1 MNDEANIRAS
11 ASKPAFFIV
20 HRSSFIVHNDSPMA
34 EQPVGSRARFRT
46 LAAETALPID
56 ADDLMAL
63 GRRYTDQGMYDE
75 AIHLYEMAGKLK
87 PGSVSLR
94 INLARVRDL
103 KKEAEESRYKDV
115 KSEVIAER
123 ARDEIDSSQYVGLAQ
138 YYIAKDQSAKA
149 IELLEIAKIKTPN
162 NYRPFEILGRLYYSQ
177 GEWEPA
183 HEEIQKARKLNPFDR
198 GLAEISGRI
207 QFELKNYERSLD
219 DFVDAFLL
227 ATDQKGESTEPVR
240 RMINTLRRVHN
251 IDAKDLNHRIKER
264 VEQLQLCTERLEIRK
279 ENLFRF
285 DPRKDLKGILQ
296 KITRAAEKREDLI
309 TTSHDLRRLA
319 VFQHMKDEQIF
330 RLSRF
335 ARVEGYATGDYV
347 FREEDRSMDFYVVKD
362 GKIEIRKET
371 PFGPQILGTLTA
383 DTIFGEMNFIDRTHR
398 SSDALAI
405 EASACYT
412 FSFSA
417 LDQLM
422 DEEKELAVGLHW
434 AFWRSLT
441 EKVRDAN
448 EQLKL
453 FFQEDAKRG
462 AGRKRAVDQKREI
475 QQVTV
480 KSEDKVDLFR
490 ERGLSAAEMKLLATF
505 SSEERFRE
513 GSMIFREGERG
524 DKLYIV
530 LDGRVRISKFIPGV
544 GEEALTVLDRGDF
557 FGEMALIDDKPR
569 SADGKAHEGDATVL
583 SIDRATLNEIL
594 SMDPHASLQF
604 LNLLCR
610 MISRRLREINE
621 KIVQWKYMSGGF

>member
-1 MNDEANIRAS
+1 
-11 ASKPAFFIV
+11 
-20 HRSSFIVHNDSPMA
+20 MA

-46 LAAETALPID
+46 LAAETALPLD
-56 ADDLMAL
+56 ADDLL
-63 GRRYTDQGMYDE
+63 GLARRYADQGMYDE
-75 AIHLYEMAGKLK
+75 SIHLYEMAEKLK
-87 PGSVSLR
+87 PGSVALR

-103 KKEAEESRYKDV
+103 KKQAEESRYG
-115 KSEVIAER
+115 EVRTEVAAER
-123 ARDEIDSSQYVGLAQ
+123 GRDEVDSSQYVGLAQ
-138 YYIAKDQSAKA
+138 YYMAKDQTSKA
-149 IELLEIAKIKTPN
+149 IELLEIAKLKTPN

-177 GEWEPA
+177 GEWDVA

-207 QFELKNYERSLD
+207 QFELKNFDAALN

-240 RMINTLRRVHN
+240 RMINTLKRVHN
-251 IDAKDLNHRIKER
+251 IDAKDLNARIKER
-264 VEQLQLCTERLEIRK
+264 VEQLQLATERLELRK

-285 DPRKDLKGILQ
+285 DPRNETKNILQ

-362 GKIEIRKET
+362 GRIEIRKET
-371 PFGPQILGTLTA
+371 PFGPQILGQLTT

-398 SSDALAI
+398 SSDGLAI

-422 DEEKELAVGLHW
+422 DEDKELAVGLHW

-462 AGRKRAVDQKREI
+462 AGRKRAVDAKREM

-513 GSMIFREGERG
+513 GSMIFREGEKG

>member
-1 MNDEANIRAS
+1 
-11 ASKPAFFIV
+11 
-20 HRSSFIVHNDSPMA
+20 MA
-34 EQPVGSRARFRT
+34 EQPLAPARAARFRT
-46 LAAETALPID
+46 VASERESTIPIEADELVALA
-56 ADDLMAL
+56 
-63 GRRYTDQGMYDE
+63 RRYADQGMFDE
-75 AIHLYEMAGKLK
+75 SIHLFEMAEKLK

-103 KKEAEESRYKDV
+103 KRTAEEMRYGVV
-115 KSEVIAER
+115 KQEVDGER
-123 ARDEIDSSQYVGLAQ
+123 SRDEIDSSQYVGLAQ
-138 YYIAKDQSAKA
+138 YYMAKDQTSKA
-149 IELLEIAKIKTPN
+149 IELLEIAKLKTPN

-177 GEWEPA
+177 GEWDLA
-183 HEEIQKARKLNPFDR
+183 HEEIAKARQLNPFDR
-198 GLAEISGRI
+198 GLAEISGRVE
-207 QFELKNYERSLD
+207 FELKNFDRSLD
-219 DFVDAFLL
+219 DFIDAFLL
-227 ATDQKGESTEPVR
+227 STDQKGDSTEPVR
-240 RMINTLRRVHN
+240 RMINTLKRIHN
-251 IDAKDLNHRIKER
+251 IDAKDLNARIKER
-264 VEQLQLCTERLEIRK
+264 VEQLQVCTERLELRK
-279 ENLFRF
+279 ENLFKVESR
-285 DPRKDLKGILQ
+285 RDLREIMH
-296 KITRAAEKREDLI
+296 KITRDAEKRDNLI
-309 TTSHDLRRLA
+309 IISAELRNLG
-319 VFQHMKDEQIF
+319 VFQHMKDEQLF
-330 RLSRF
+330 RLSKF
-335 ARVEGYATGDYV
+335 ARIEKIKSGGYV
-347 FREEDRSMDFYVVKD
+347 FREDDRSMDFYVVKD

-371 PFGPQILGTLTA
+371 PFGPQILGGLEA

-398 SSDALAI
+398 SSDAIAI
-405 EASACYT
+405 QPSACYI

-422 DEEKELAVGLHW
+422 DDDKELAVGLHW

-453 FFQEDAKRG
+453 FFQEDAKKG
-462 AGRKRAVDQKREI
+462 QGRKRAEGKREV

-480 KSEDKVDLFR
+480 ASEDKVDLFK

-505 SSEERFRE
+505 STEERFRE

-544 GEEALTVLDRGDF
+544 GEEALALLDRADF

-569 SADGKAHEGDATVL
+569 SADAKAHDGDATIL

-604 LNLLCR
+604 LTLLCR

>member
-1 MNDEANIRAS
+1 
-11 ASKPAFFIV
+11 
-20 HRSSFIVHNDSPMA
+20 MA
-34 EQPVGSRARFRT
+34 EQPVGARARFRT
-46 LAAETALPID
+46 LATETSIAIE
-56 ADDLMAL
+56 ADDLLVLA
-63 GRRYTDQGMYDE
+63 RRYSDQGMFDE
-75 AIHLYEMAGKLK
+75 SIHLYEMAEKLK

-94 INLARVRDL
+94 INLARVRDM
-103 KKEAEESRYKDV
+103 KKAAEESRYASV
-115 KSEVIAER
+115 KAEVVAES

-138 YYIAKDQSAKA
+138 YYMAKDQTSKA
-149 IELLEIAKIKTPN
+149 IELLEIAKLKTPN

-177 GEWEPA
+177 GEWELA
-183 HEEIQKARKLNPFDR
+183 HEEIGNARKLNPFDR

-207 QFELKNYERSLD
+207 EFELKNFDRSLE
-219 DFVDAFLL
+219 DFIDAFLL

-240 RMINTLRRVHN
+240 RMINTLKRIHN
-251 IDAKDLNHRIKER
+251 IEPKDLNARIKER
-264 VEQLQLCTERLEIRK
+264 VEQLQLATERLEFRK
-279 ENLFRF
+279 ENLFRL
-285 DPRKDLKGILQ
+285 DSRKDLKDIML

-309 TTSHDLRRLA
+309 TTSHELRKLG
-319 VFQHMKDEQIF
+319 VFTHMKDEQIF
-330 RLSRF
+330 RLSKLV
-335 ARVEGYATGDYV
+335 RVTGYSSGEYV
-347 FREEDRSMDFYVVKD
+347 FREEDRSMDFYVVKE
-362 GKIEIRKET
+362 GRIEIRKET
-371 PFGPQILGTLTA
+371 PFGPQILGTLEG

-398 SSDALAI
+398 SSDALSI
-405 EASACYT
+405 SDASACYS

-422 DEEKELAVGLHW
+422 DEDKELAVGLHW

-462 AGRKRAVDQKREI
+462 SGRKREGGKREV

-505 SSEERFRE
+505 STEERFRE

-569 SADGKAHEGDATVL
+569 SADGKAHESDATVL

-610 MISRRLREINE
+610 MISRRLREIND

>member
-1 MNDEANIRAS
+1 
-11 ASKPAFFIV
+11 
-20 HRSSFIVHNDSPMA
+20 MA
-34 EQPVGSRARFRT
+34 EQPLASRARFKT
-46 LAAETALPID
+46 IASEHAIAIE
-56 ADDLMAL
+56 ADDLLVLA
-63 GRRYTDQGMYDE
+63 RRYADQGMFDE
-75 AIHLYEMAGKLK
+75 SIHLFEMAEKLK
-87 PGSVSLR
+87 PGSVALR

-103 KKEAEESRYKDV
+103 KKAAEDTRYAAV
-115 KSEVIAER
+115 KSEVVGER

-138 YYIAKDQSAKA
+138 YYMAKDQTSKA
-149 IELLEIAKIKTPN
+149 IELLEIAKLKTPN

-177 GEWEPA
+177 GEWHAA
-183 HEEIQKARKLNPFDR
+183 HDEIQSARKLNPFDR

-207 QFELKNYERSLD
+207 AFELKNFDRALD

-240 RMINTLRRVHN
+240 RMINTLKRIHN
-251 IDAKDLNHRIKER
+251 IDSKELNTRIKER
-264 VEQLQLCTERLEIRK
+264 VENLQLSTERLEFRK
-279 ENLFRF
+279 ENLFRL
-285 DPRKDLKGILQ
+285 DTKKDLKGIID
-296 KITRAAEKREDLI
+296 KITRAEEKREDLI
-309 TTSHDLRRLA
+309 TISHDLRKLL

-330 RLSRF
+330 RLSKF
-335 ARVEGYATGDYV
+335 ARIEGFTESDYL
-347 FREEDRSMDFYVVKD
+347 FKSEDRSMDFYVVRE
-362 GKIEIRKET
+362 GRIEIRKDT
-371 PFGPQILGTLTA
+371 PFGPQILGSLVA

-398 SSDALAI
+398 SSDAVAV
-405 EASACYT
+405 EPSAVYT

-422 DEEKELAVGLHW
+422 DEDKELAVGLHW

-453 FFQEDAKRG
+453 FFQEDAKKG
-462 AGRKRAVDQKREI
+462 QGRKRADGKREVQAI
-475 QQVTV
+475 TV

-505 SSEERFRE
+505 STEERFRE

-569 SADGKAHEGDATVL
+569 SADAKAHEGDATVL

>member
-1 MNDEANIRAS
+1 
-11 ASKPAFFIV
+11 
-20 HRSSFIVHNDSPMA
+20 MA
-34 EQPVGSRARFRT
+34 EQPIGARARFRT
-46 LAAETALPID
+46 LAAEQSIPID
-56 ADDLMAL
+56 ADDLLAL
-63 GRRYTDQGMYDE
+63 ARRYADQGMYDE
-75 AIHLYEMAGKLK
+75 SIHLYEMAEKLK
-87 PGSVSLR
+87 PGSVALR
-94 INLARVRDL
+94 INLARVRDM
-103 KKEAEESRYKDV
+103 KKAAEESRYAAV
-115 KSEVIAER
+115 KSEVGSER
-123 ARDEIDSSQYVGLAQ
+123 ARDEIDSSQYAGLAQ
-138 YYIAKDQSAKA
+138 YYMAKDQTSKA
-149 IELLEIAKIKTPN
+149 IELLEIAKLKTPN
-162 NYRPFEILGRLYYSQ
+162 NYRPYEILGRLYYGQ
-177 GEWEPA
+177 GEWELA
-183 HEEIQKARKLNPFDR
+183 HDEIQEARKLNPFDR

-207 QFELKNYERSLD
+207 EFELKNFDGSLD

-240 RMINTLRRVHN
+240 RMINTLKRIHS
-251 IDAKDLNHRIKER
+251 IDPKELNARIKAR
-264 VEQLQLCTERLEIRK
+264 VEQLHLATERLELRK
-279 ENLFRF
+279 ENLFRL
-285 DPRKDLKGILQ
+285 DSRNDLRDIMQ

-309 TTSHDLRRLA
+309 TTSHDLRQLGA
-319 VFQHMKDEQIF
+319 FQHMKDEQIF
-330 RLSRF
+330 RLSKLV
-335 ARVEGYATGDYV
+335 RVQAFSTGDYV

-362 GKIEIRKET
+362 GRIEIRKET
-371 PFGPQILGTLTA
+371 PFGPQILGNLTA
-383 DTIFGEMNFIDRTHR
+383 DHIFGEMNFIDRTHR
-398 SSDALAI
+398 SSDALAVSDR
-405 EASACYT
+405 SAAYS

-422 DEEKELAVGLHW
+422 DEDKELAVGLHW

-462 AGRKRAVDQKREI
+462 QGRKRDAGKRDVQAI
-475 QQVTV
+475 TV

-513 GSMIFREGERG
+513 GSMIFREGEKG

-569 SADGKAHEGDATVL
+569 SADAKAHEIDATVL

>member
-1 MNDEANIRAS
+1 
-11 ASKPAFFIV
+11 
-20 HRSSFIVHNDSPMA
+20 MA
-34 EQPVGSRARFRT
+34 EHPLPPSRARFRT
-46 LAAETALPID
+46 LAAETSIPIE
-56 ADDLMAL
+56 ADDLIGLAK
-63 GRRYTDQGMYDE
+63 RYADQGMFDE
-75 AIHLYEMAGKLK
+75 SIHLYEMAEKLK
-87 PGSVSLR
+87 PGSVALR

-103 KKEAEESRYKDV
+103 KRVAEESRFVDV
-115 KSEVIAER
+115 RQEVMAER
-123 ARDEIDSSQYVGLAQ
+123 ARDEIDSSQYAGLAQ
-138 YYIAKDQSAKA
+138 YYMAKDQTSKA
-149 IELLEIAKIKTPN
+149 IELLEIAKLKTPN

-177 GEWEPA
+177 GEWELA
-183 HEEIQKARKLNPFDR
+183 QEEIGKARVLNPFDR
-198 GLAEISGRI
+198 GLAEVEGRI
-207 QFELKNYERSLD
+207 EFELKDFESSLNA
-219 DFVDAFLL
+219 FIDAFLL

-240 RMINTLRRVHN
+240 RMINTLKRIDN
-251 IDAKDLNHRIKER
+251 IEPKVLNLRIKER
-264 VEQLQLCTERLEIRK
+264 VEHLQVATERLEFRK
-279 ENLFRF
+279 ENLFKLES
-285 DPRKDLKGILQ
+285 RKDLKEIMQ
-296 KITRAAEKREDLI
+296 KITRDAEKRDNLI
-309 TTSHDLRRLA
+309 TISAELRKLN
-319 VFQHMKDEQIF
+319 VFQHMKDESIF
-330 RLSRF
+330 ALSKF
-335 ARVEGYATGDYV
+335 ARIEALKQGGYV
-347 FREEDRSMDFYVVKD
+347 FREEDRSMDFYVVKN
-362 GKIEIRKET
+362 GRIEIRKET
-371 PFGPQILGTLTA
+371 PFGPQILGALPA

-398 SSDALAI
+398 SSDAVAV
-405 EASACYT
+405 ETSSCYT

-422 DEEKELAVGLHW
+422 DEDKELAVGLHW

-441 EKVRDAN
+441 VKVRDAN

-453 FFQEDAKRG
+453 FFQEDAKKG
-462 AGRKRAVDQKREI
+462 QGRKRAEGKREV

-480 KSEDKVDLFR
+480 KSEDKVDLFK

-505 SSEERFRE
+505 STEERFRE
-513 GSMIFREGERG
+513 GSVIFREGERG

-557 FGEMALIDDKPR
+557 FGEMALIDDKAR

>member
-1 MNDEANIRAS
+1 MTN
-11 ASKPAFFIV
+11 
-20 HRSSFIVHNDSPMA
+20 PMA
-34 EQPVGSRARFRT
+34 EQPLAARARFKT
-46 LAAETALPID
+46 LAGETSIAIE
-56 ADDLMAL
+56 ADDLLVLA
-63 GRRYTDQGMYDE
+63 RRYADQGMYDE
-75 AIHLYEMAGKLK
+75 SIHLYEMAEKLK
-87 PGSVSLR
+87 PGSVALR

-103 KKEAEESRYKDV
+103 KKAAELSRYSTV
-115 KSEVIAER
+115 QQEVHGER

-138 YYIAKDQSAKA
+138 YYMAKDQTSKA
-149 IELLEIAKIKTPN
+149 IELLEIAKLKTPN

-183 HEEIQKARKLNPFDR
+183 FDEIQRARKLNPFDR

-207 QFELKNYERSLD
+207 QFELKHFDEALN
-219 DFVDAFLL
+219 DFIDSFLL

-240 RMINTLRRVHN
+240 RMINTLKRIHN
-251 IDAKDLNHRIKER
+251 IEPKELNARIKER
-264 VEQLQLCTERLEIRK
+264 VEHLQLCTERLELRK
-279 ENLFRF
+279 ENLFRLES
-285 DPRKDLKGILQ
+285 RSDLRDIMQ
-296 KITRAAEKREDLI
+296 KITRAEEKREDLI
-309 TTSHDLRRLA
+309 TTSADLRKLL

-330 RLSRF
+330 RLSKF
-335 ARVEGYATGDYV
+335 ARTEGYTPGDYV
-347 FREEDRSMDFYVVKD
+347 FREEDKSMDFYVVKD
-362 GKIEIRKET
+362 GRIEIRKDT
-371 PFGPQILGTLTA
+371 PFGPQILGALGP
-383 DTIFGEMNFIDRTHR
+383 DQIFGEMNFIDRMHR

-405 EASACYT
+405 DSSACYT

-422 DEEKELAVGLHW
+422 DEDKELAVGLHW
-434 AFWRSLT
+434 AFWRSLA

-453 FFQEDAKRG
+453 FFQEDAKKG
-462 AGRKRAVDQKREI
+462 QGRKRADGKRETA
-475 QQVTV
+475 QVTV

-505 SSEERFRE
+505 STEERFRE
-513 GSMIFREGERG
+513 GSMIFREGEKG
-524 DKLYIV
+524 DKLFIV

-544 GEEALTVLDRGDF
+544 GEEALAVLDRGDF

-569 SADGKAHEGDATVL
+569 SADAKAHEIDATVL